1 MSFEIAVQT
10 AVFTKLNG
18 DAPLKAA
25 ITGVFDDVKQGTE
38 YPYVVIGEDNH
49 ANVDTDDVLG
59 NQVAIV
65 IHTWARAND
74 KSGRKET
81 KIIQGLIYDALH
93 RATLTYAGF
102 NFISITQ
109 VNSESFLDA
118 DGHTRHGVQT
128 FNLLIDKG

>member
-10 AVFTKLNG
+10 AVFTKLDN

-25 ITGVFDDVKQGTE
+25 VTGVFDDVKQGTAF
-38 YPYVVIGEDNH
+38 PYVVIGEDNH
-49 ANVDTDDVLG
+49 ASVDTDDVLG

-65 IHTWARAND
+65 IHTWSR
-74 KSGRKET
+74 SGGRKET

-93 RATLTYAGF
+93 RASLIYAGF
-102 NFISITQ
+102 DFISITQ
-109 VNSESFLDA
+109 INSESFLDA
-118 DGHTRHGVQT
+118 DGHTRHGIQT